1 MKDAKS
7 KKLFKRIMMA
17 FGFLTIVLA
26 IHIYWV
32 TRPKAP
38 DPHTI
43 VMARIDIKNSL
54 NQDDAQ
60 KIKTWLYQQK
70 GVNHVV
76 VNPKTQIAVF
86 TFYPAKV
93 SGDQIVHNF
102 KTSFNYDAKRY
113 VPTKQEIANGCPALP
128 PSFTQKISSFIK
140 QNL

>member
-1 MKDAKS
+1 MKDEKS
-7 KKLFKRIMMA
+7 KKLFKRIMMV

-54 NQDDAQ
+54 NQDDAN

-70 GVNHVV
+70 GVNHVM
-76 VNPKTQIAVF
+76 VNPKTQIAIF

-93 SGDQIVHNF
+93 SGDQIVNKF
-102 KTSFNYDAKRY
+102 QTSFKYDAKRY
-113 VPTKQEIANGCPALP
+113 VPTKEEIANGCPALP
-128 PSFTQKISSFIK
+128 PSVTQKISSFIK
-140 QNL
+140 HNL

>member
-1 MKDAKS
+1 MKDEKS
-7 KKLFKRIMMA
+7 KKLFKRIMMM

-54 NQDDAQ
+54 NQEDAN

-70 GVNHVV
+70 GVDHVV
-76 VNPKTQIAVF
+76 VNPKTQIALF
-86 TFYPAKV
+86 TFYPAKA
-93 SGDQIVHNF
+93 SGDQIVNDF
-102 KTSFNYDAKRY
+102 QTSFNYDAKRY
-113 VPTKQEIANGCPALP
+113 VPTKEELANGCPALP
-128 PSFTQKISSFIK
+128 PSVTQKISSFIK
-140 QNL
+140 HNL